1 MSSNIKQM
9 FFGNCKIQTI
19 ANENIFKNFTKL
31 TTFAIRSNTFNESS
45 FNNLFKSVQL
55 SNIISLDIS
64 GNNMNKISQSL
75 NFSMLD
81 RLKTILM
88 NDCNIISL
96 ASIFRTNKKRSF
108 KHMEFKRNLIEE
120 IPVYVFKKYGMYYN
134 KLRLL
139 KLS

>member
-1 MSSNIKQM
+1 M